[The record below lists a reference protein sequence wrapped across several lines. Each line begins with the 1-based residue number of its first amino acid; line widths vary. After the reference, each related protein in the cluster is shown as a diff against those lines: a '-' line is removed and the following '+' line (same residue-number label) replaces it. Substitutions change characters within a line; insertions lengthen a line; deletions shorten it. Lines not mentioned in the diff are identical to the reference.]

1 MKGEEMRIA
10 SFEVREWIDPK
21 KDRRPMEEE
30 WVLVTLRS
38 GGSLIVSIG
47 KYLPDLKEWYGED
60 EEDVVA
66 WMPLPD
72 PAEGIE

>member
-1 MKGEEMRIA
+1 MRIA
-10 SFEVREWIDPK
+10 SFEEREWIDPK
-21 KDRRPMEEE
+21 TDRRPMTDD
-30 WVLVTLRS
+30 WVLLTLKS
-38 GGSLIVSIG
+38 GGGLIVSIG

-72 PAEGIE
+72 PSEDFE